1 MKVDLHIHTSA
12 SDGAWDAEA
21 VVQGAA
27 SGGLDVIAIADHDTT
42 ASFSAAEVV
51 GSETRVQVIP
61 AIEVSSTYHGR
72 SIHILGYFVDPA
84 SEVLLNHRVHA
95 TKQRDTRMRE
105 MLNRLNEA
113 GILVTYEDVNAEAG
127 PDRGVLGRPH
137 LAKALVKAG
146 HATSIPD
153 AFNSLIGNESQF
165 YVPTDLLEAT
175 EAVQLVLASGGIP
188 VWAHPPRDIFD
199 ALLPELIR
207 SGLQGIEVYRPSHSP
222 KDVKRLEAVCSKE
235 GLLASGGSDWHTP
248 DSGRSLGDFFVDAVE
263 IEDLLRL
270 GGI

>member
-12 SDGAWDAEA
+12 SDGAWSAEA
-21 VVQGAA
+21 VVQEAA

-51 GSETRVQVIP
+51 GYEARVQVIP

-127 PDRGVLGRPH
+127 PDRGVL
-137 LAKALVKAG
+137 L
-146 HATSIPD
+146 
-153 AFNSLIGNESQF
+153 SLIH
-165 YVPTDLLEAT
+165 
-175 EAVQLVLASGGIP
+175 I
-188 VWAHPPRDIFD
+188 
-199 ALLPELIR
+199 
-207 SGLQGIEVYRPSHSP
+207 
-222 KDVKRLEAVCSKE
+222 
-235 GLLASGGSDWHTP
+235 
-248 DSGRSLGDFFVDAVE
+248 
-263 IEDLLRL
+263 
-270 GGI
+270 

>member
-1 MKVDLHIHTSA
+1 
-12 SDGAWDAEA
+12 
-21 VVQGAA
+21 
-27 SGGLDVIAIADHDTT
+27 
-42 ASFSAAEVV
+42 
-51 GSETRVQVIP
+51 
-61 AIEVSSTYHGR
+61 
-72 SIHILGYFVDPA
+72 
-84 SEVLLNHRVHA
+84 
-95 TKQRDTRMRE
+95 MRE
-105 MLNRLNEA
+105 MLNRLKET

-146 HATSIPD
+146 HATSVPD
-153 AFNSLIGNESQF
+153 AFNSLIGDESQF
-165 YVPTDLLEAT
+165 FVPTDLLEAT

-222 KDVKRLEAVCSKE
+222 KDVTRLEAMCSKE

>member
-42 ASFSAAEVV
+42 ASFSVAEAV
-51 GSETRVQVIP
+51 GSKVSVQVIP
-61 AIEVSSTYHGR
+61 AIEVSSTHHGQ
-72 SIHILGYFVDPA
+72 SIHILGYFVDPT
-84 SEVLLNHRVHA
+84 SEAVMNHRVHG
-95 TKQRDTRMRE
+95 TEHRDTRMRE
-105 MLNRLNEA
+105 MLNRLSEA
-113 GILVTYEDVNAEAG
+113 GILVTYEDVKAEAG
-127 PDRGVLGRPH
+127 PDGGLLGRPH
-137 LAKALVKAG
+137 LAKALVKGG
-146 HATSIPD
+146 HAASVPD

-165 YVPTDLLEAT
+165 YVPTDLLRAT

-199 ALLPELIR
+199 ALLPELIS

-222 KDVKRLEAVCSKE
+222 KDVTRLEAVCSKE
-235 GLLASGGSDWHTP
+235 GLLTSGGSDWHTP
-248 DSGRSLGDFFVDAVE
+248 DSGRSLGDFFVDAIE